1 MNKISISVK
10 YGVATS
16 IALLAYFLLCVL
28 FGVHINP
35 IYSLFNNVIVGIG
48 MYLALKEYRLRPE
61 RKIKDQKAYVIGL
74 FTGFYATVIFTI
86 FFAIY
91 STEINPD
98 FLNQLLPMWRGT
110 YSTSTAMIIFAVA
123 IMGFATTLV
132 LTLTFMQLLKDS
144 WNLKK
149 GNKSISGKQ
158 TKTL

>member
-74 FTGFYATVIFTI
+74 FTGFYSTVIFTI

-123 IMGFATTLV
+123 VMGFATTLV

-149 GNKSISGKQ
+149 RK
-158 TKTL
+158 